1 MTLGVYVNKN
11 LCIVISREILNEL
24 LWCTRY
30 TDDFLIGRMEAYYKH
45 GLSTKAT
52 HRISTLYR
60 EFRIWGF
67 SNVEMK
73 YAIAGQYVISY
84 DDTKVGSWMTDAEA
98 GSILT
103 THGSQK
109 GKVVF
114 DKSKSTAKK
123 NKKKNKK
130 GGKGNV
136 TV

>member
-11 LCIVISREILNEL
+11 LCIVISRELLNEL

-30 TDDFLIGRMEAYYKH
+30 TVDFLIGRMEAYYKH

-52 HRISTLYR
+52 HRMSSLYR

-84 DDTKVGSWMTDAEA
+84 DDAKVGSWVTDVEA
-98 GSILT
+98 GSIISKYGT
-103 THGSQK
+103 NN
-109 GKVVF
+109 GKMVY
-114 DKSKSTAKK
+114 DKSKSKSKK
-123 NKKKNKK
+123 DKKKNKK

-136 TV
+136 TA